1 MVCFH
6 EGRKISLEQR
16 EKLYE
21 FLRIHDV
28 SKPVGEK
35 EYDDICKDFKKG
47 RIWRSIKEKWADHYG
62 EPWPTYQSEYF
73 NRHGIGNNDKL
84 WKNYDMHHIIPKRYG
99 GPNEW
104 WNIIPAGNPEEHQKG
119 IHQSVSYRRLFPKG

>member
-1 MVCFH
+1 M
-6 EGRKISLEQR
+6 
-16 EKLYE
+16 KLYE

-47 RIWRSIKEKWADHYG
+47 RIWKSIKEKWADHYG
-62 EPWPTYQSEYF
+62 ELWPTYQSEYF

-84 WKNYDMHHIIPKRYG
+84 GKNYDMHHIIPKRYG

-104 WNIIPAGNPEEHQKG
+104 WNMIPAGNPEEHQKG